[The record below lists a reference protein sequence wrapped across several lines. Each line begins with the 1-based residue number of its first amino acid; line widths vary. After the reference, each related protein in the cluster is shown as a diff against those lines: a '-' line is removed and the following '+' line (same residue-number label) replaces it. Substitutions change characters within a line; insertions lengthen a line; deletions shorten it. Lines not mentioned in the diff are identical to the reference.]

1 MNRLIVFV
9 LAASVVCCTAH
20 SPRPEETAVLLPLSP
35 SASDVQHAQATFDTW
50 IRSGRI
56 PGAGFRVIQVG
67 QTRSDVR
74 ERLIVTIPRSFGAP
88 NAVANREAFMARA
101 RDLFDV
107 ALRGSDAGSLGSPAL
122 AAPSTVNVVT
132 LPEHDSRGARWKWD
146 SSLHA
151 SHAAVLCDV
160 SPSTSGTACSEQSLV
175 RALDAWIAET
185 GGGGSFQVWI
195 VGRSIDTRRV
205 FDVESPDEGIA
216 QRAAYLLAARNE
228 LRLVLD
234 QPQPDAGSDIAGAIA
249 VAVSDL
255 AAKRGAKRLVLLT
268 DLRQS
273 AGPWSFED
281 AVPTPRTFVR
291 WLEGEHLLPDC
302 RGIRVSACGVR
313 FSTTPGGGR
322 PFDARRDHDI
332 RSVWT
337 ASFQAMRA
345 ASVEICDACPDAF
358 RPTDGGE

>member
-20 SPRPEETAVLLPLSP
+20 SPHPEETAVLLPLAP
-35 SASDVQHAQATFDTW
+35 SASDVHHAQAAFDTW
-50 IRSGRI
+50 VRSGRI
-56 PGAGFRVIQVG
+56 PGAGFRIIQVG
-67 QTRSDVR
+67 PTR
-74 ERLIVTIPRSFGAP
+74 T
-88 NAVANREAFMARA
+88 EAFMARA
-101 RDLFDV
+101 RELFDI
-107 ALRGSDAGSLGSPAL
+107 ALRGNDAGALGSPAL
-122 AAPSTVNVVT
+122 AAPPTVNVVT
-132 LPEHDSRGARWKWD
+132 LPEHDSRGTRWTWD
-146 SSLHA
+146 ASRRA
-151 SHAAVLCDV
+151 SHTAVLCDV
-160 SPSTSGTACSEQSLV
+160 SPSTSGTACSAQYLV
-175 RALDAWIAET
+175 RALDTWLAET
-185 GGGGSFQVWI
+185 SGGGSFQVWV
-195 VGRSIDTRRV
+195 VGRSIDARRV

-216 QRAAYLLAARNE
+216 QRAAYLLSARNE
-228 LRLVLD
+228 LRRVLD

-255 AAKRGAKRLVLLT
+255 AAKPGAKRLVLLT

-281 AVPTPRTFVR
+281 AVPAPRTFVR

-302 RGIRVSACGVR
+302 HGIRVTACGVH
-313 FSTTPGGGR
+313 FSTTPGGGC

-358 RPTDGGE
+358 RPTNGGE